1 MELAAFVNEHLND
14 DLSRLILQRDKWPQF
29 DMALAADCIAARRK
43 LRGKVPEWYDDP
55 RLLFPSPLSAEQC
68 SSSVTA
74 RFKAQLA
81 MRAGRL
87 RRPDEREPLRIAD
100 LTGGLGVDS
109 WQFAT
114 SGARVLYNEM
124 NAMLADAA
132 AGNFSLLGLA
142 APEESGAGSGS
153 GLRPSSLPSQATGP
167 SRSHCR
173 GRHASPAPGSSGAAG
188 GSIECSCSEITPE
201 SLPALLER
209 FRPDIVYMDPAR
221 RSSTGDKVFRLKD
234 CSPDVLRLQ
243 DIILGGVPDAG
254 DGPAPL
260 LLLKLSPMAD
270 ISQICRELHNVREVH
285 CVEYSG
291 ECKELLV
298 LCEAGFTGE
307 PDIFADVLRSAAGNP
322 DYVAGAA
329 TGLHPD
335 ASFSFLSSE
344 EAAAKPRPAG
354 FASPAE
360 LVGKALFEPGPA
372 LRKAGAFKLLSSR
385 LGFSALGPDAHFY
398 LAGNSPESDAQSYE
412 KCRTENAGLGRW
424 WRIEDA
430 AAFGKAGIRSLAAAH
445 PHCGDF
451 IARGL
456 PLRSEELEAMYKAGA
471 KRAKRTE
478 KNFAHTKLFAAG
490 SPAGRLL
497 LYCTEV

>member
-43 LRGKVPEWYDDP
+43 LRGKVPEWYGDP

-68 SSSVTA
+68 SSCATA

-81 MRAGRL
+81 VRAGRL

-124 NAMLADAA
+124 NFMLADAA
-132 AGNFSLLGLA
+132 AGNFSLMGL
-142 APEESGAGSGS
+142 
-153 GLRPSSLPSQATGP
+153 
-167 SRSHCR
+167 
-173 GRHASPAPGSSGAAG
+173 AG

-307 PDIFADVLRSAAGNP
+307 PDIFADVLE
-322 DYVAGAA
+322 
-329 TGLHPD
+329 D
-335 ASFSFLSSE
+335 ASGKAEGSPAFAFHISE
-344 EAAAKPRPAG
+344 ETS
-354 FASPAE
+354 ASARLLSWGSPQE
-360 LVGKALFEPGPA
+360 LIGKALFEPGPA
-372 LRKAGAFKLLSSR
+372 LRKAGVFKLLSSR

-398 LAGNSPESDAQSYE
+398 LAGDPPANSAREKRRPES
-412 KCRTENAGLGRW
+412 AGLGRW
-424 WRIEDA
+424 WRIKDA

-456 PLRSEELEAMYKAGA
+456 PLRSEELEAMYRAGA

-478 KNFAHTKLFAAG
+478 KNSAHTKLFAAG